1 MPYPQ
6 ISPVQGGYPY
16 APYYGANYNSYP
28 LQGRYGTSFGPYI
41 SPPNTPYEHLRAQL
55 YEAEDGTKGMLEGA
69 PIGGLAGAGTG
80 AAIGFAIGNVPG
92 AAVGALIGGTV
103 GLIAGA
109 AGGKKLKQFQGT
121 LHDAEDDGRING
133 SPLLAEEMEKEREKE
148 RELASEGTVPGR
160 FGLVF

>member
-1 MPYPQ
+1 MHYPQ
-6 ISPVQGGYPY
+6 ISPVRGGYPN
-16 APYYGANYNSYP
+16 APYYGGNYNAYP
-28 LQGRYGTSFGPYI
+28 FQGAYGTSFGPYI
-41 SPPNTPYEHLRAQL
+41 SPPNTPYEGLRAQL

-80 AAIGFAIGNVPG
+80 AAIGFAVGNVPG

-109 AGGKKLKQFQGT
+109 VGGKKLKQFQGT

-133 SPLLAEEMEKEREKE
+133 SPLLTEERQLAAEGAGP
-148 RELASEGTVPGR
+148 LR
-160 FGLVF
+160 FGRVF